1 MDEPTTM
8 DAASLS
14 HLSSQL
20 QSLGFL
26 SRPLDVASLFSA
38 AAATPTTAKG
48 GTHDDPASILAHQ
61 ATMQQQYRAR
71 EQVLRCLW
79 SLLTARNDA
88 AEGLEAVSARERV
101 LAYEVERTKAMLKRE
116 REAREAS
123 ERDKQNEKA
132 KAQSAT
138 AAFTTEQ
145 TRHRHAREELV
156 RARSALQ
163 LVRTQAQVSQRTPFT
178 ARRRRARCSTKFDSP
193 RPCPNHP
200 LQLDQKRRDATVS
213 TMMARLQRLTADPA
227 QTKFVIAN
235 AKLANVN
242 SVVASAVAGGPSGR
256 MASSARSAPPSS
268 RVEDRSSEEVVYW
281 QSALE
286 DCESERSRLALE
298 NEKLRELVG
307 EVAEWAELMLDTDT
321 VNNKEARE
329 IGEGFA
335 ADISLSVPSPHLA
348 LTVAELAT
356 PLHNK
361 LYQIRCGVAA
371 LVAGVEDR
379 LEAARTEL
387 ANQLERE
394 HAELQE
400 AKKVQVDVEHEL
412 AAAREAIAQSDKLM
426 QDFAARQLSSAAGP
440 VVELK
445 DAVEEETAPVVV
457 SPPRRT
463 AVSQAEPAPRPS
475 IATADRFEAQ
485 RAQDVATFLSDLGL
499 DSPAPTG
506 APLESLAA
514 KVAKLQ
520 RAPLASTQ
528 ATTATTSTSA
538 LASDR
543 LQKAL
548 ERTRVEMSQ
557 NGQRKEN
564 TKTASRPSR
573 QF

>member
-163 LVRTQAQVSQRTPFT
+163 LVRTQA
-178 ARRRRARCSTKFDSP
+178 
-193 RPCPNHP
+193 
-200 LQLDQKRRDATVS
+200 QLDQKRRDATVS

>member
-38 AAATPTTAKG
+38 AAPTPTTAKG

-163 LVRTQAQVSQRTPFT
+163 LVRTQAQ
-178 ARRRRARCSTKFDSP
+178 
-193 RPCPNHP
+193 
-200 LQLDQKRRDATVS
+200 LDQKRRDATVS

-268 RVEDRSSEEVVYW
+268 RAEDRSSEEVVYW

-485 RAQDVATFLSDLGL
+485 RAQDVAAFLSDLGL

-528 ATTATTSTSA
+528 AITATTSTSA
-538 LASDR
+538 SASDR
-543 LQKAL
+543 LQKVL

>member
-1 MDEPTTM
+1 MDDPTTM

-38 AAATPTTAKG
+38 AAPTPTTAKG
-48 GTHDDPASILAHQ
+48 GTNDDPASILAHQ

-101 LAYEVERTKAMLKRE
+101 LAYEIERTKAMLKRE

-123 ERDKQNEKA
+123 ERDKQNERA

-138 AAFTTEQ
+138 AALTTEQ

-156 RARSALQ
+156 KARSALQ
-163 LVRTQAQVSQRTPFT
+163 FVRTQA
-178 ARRRRARCSTKFDSP
+178 
-193 RPCPNHP
+193 
-200 LQLDQKRRDATVS
+200 QLDQKRRDATVS

-227 QTKFVIAN
+227 QTKFVVAN
-235 AKLANVN
+235 AKLANVHP
-242 SVVASAVAGGPSGR
+242 VVASAVAGGPSGR
-256 MASSARSAPPSS
+256 MASAARSGPRSS
-268 RVEDRSSEEVVYW
+268 RVDDRSSEEVVYW

-298 NEKLRELVG
+298 NEQLRELVG
-307 EVAEWAELMLDTDT
+307 EVGEWAELMLDTDT
-321 VNNKEARE
+321 VNNKEAQE
-329 IGEGFA
+329 IGDGFA
-335 ADISLSVPSPHLA
+335 ADTSLSVPSPHLA

-379 LEAARTEL
+379 LEAAQTKL

-445 DAVEEETAPVVV
+445 DVIEEEIAPVVV

-463 AVSQAEPAPRPS
+463 AVSQADPAPRPS

-485 RAQDVATFLSDLGL
+485 RAQDVAAFLSDLGL

-520 RAPLASTQ
+520 RAPLGSTQ

-538 LASDR
+538 SASDR
-543 LQKAL
+543 LQKVL

-564 TKTASRPSR
+564 TQTASRPPS
-573 QF
+573 QY